1 MKKILSWFQGW
12 SRYFL
17 YYSKEIIKI
26 ELSWL
31 IRKHIREQ
39 IQIRI
44 NSMNR
49 ECYNS
54 GSCVECGCATTA
66 LQMANK
72 ACEGNCY
79 PSIMNDHDWDLM
91 YRNYIPIIVDKQT
104 NYIWCIRESKF
115 TKSLIRGI

>member
-1 MKKILSWFQGW
+1 MKKLISWFQGW

-26 ELSWL
+26 DLSWL
-31 IRKHIREQ
+31 IKKHIREQ

-54 GSCVECGCATTA
+54 GSCIECGCATTA

-72 ACEGNCY
+72 ACEGDCY
-79 PSIMNDHDWDLM
+79 PKITTSKYLWNNFVTDSQLFPKNHFKNWRLK
-91 YRNYIPIIVDKQT
+91 N
-104 NYIWCIRESKF
+104 NKF
-115 TKSLIRGI
+115 TRE

>member
-1 MKKILSWFQGW
+1 MKKLISWFQGW

-26 ELSWL
+26 DLSWL

-39 IQIRI
+39 IEIRI

-72 ACEGNCY
+72 ACERYCY
-79 PSIMNDHDWDLM
+79 PAMFSKNEWRRGLISSSKTW
-91 YRNYIPIIVDKQT
+91 IWFSSKGKQIWKIID
-104 NYIWCIRESKF
+104 NKF
-115 TKSLIRGI
+115 IKLR

>member
-1 MKKILSWFQGW
+1 MKKIISWFQGW

-26 ELSWL
+26 DLSWL

-39 IQIRI
+39 IEVRI

-54 GSCVECGCATTA
+54 GSCIKCGCATTA

-72 ACEGNCY
+72 ACEGDCY
-79 PSIMNDHDWDLM
+79 PSMLNKSIWKGLM
-91 YRNYIPIIVDKQT
+91 EVQENCRYFSTIDRSVWKMKDN
-104 NYIWCIRESKF
+104 KF
-115 TKSLIRGI
+115 VKL

>member
-26 ELSWL
+26 DLSWL

-39 IQIRI
+39 IEIRI

-79 PSIMNDHDWDLM
+79 PNMINKNQWRRGLITSSEDWIWFT
-91 YRNYIPIIVDKQT
+91 NKGKQMWKMKD
-104 NYIWCIRESKF
+104 NKF
-115 TKSLIRGI
+115 VKIK